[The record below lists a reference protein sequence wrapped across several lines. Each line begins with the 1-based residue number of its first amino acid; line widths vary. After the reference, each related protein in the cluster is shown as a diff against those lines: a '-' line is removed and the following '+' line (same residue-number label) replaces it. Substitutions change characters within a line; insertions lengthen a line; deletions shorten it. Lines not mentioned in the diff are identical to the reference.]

1 MSTSVVVPTLPLT
14 SVTASDLLTQL
25 INMLKTQFSDWTD
38 TQSSNNMIML
48 LETLSAIQEMDY
60 AYINRMAREAFI
72 QFALD
77 YRNVTAHARA
87 LGYQPAFQS
96 PSIVTGVINS
106 ASAVTAATTIPAGTQ
121 FSSSPGNVVYETI
134 ADVTIPM
141 GQTQSAPVLFWQW
154 VSFTDSYTGTGS
166 PSQQLTLNQNPVI
179 PSSVVVSVNGFIWTP
194 VDNFVDSYA
203 DDTVYTWS
211 MDLNGNYTI
220 LFGDG
225 VSGMAVPAGAT
236 VSVAY
241 NTGGGSKNA
250 IGPESLTVCLSDV
263 ADAGNS
269 TLLSLSAFNTLAAV
283 PGGDAE
289 TAAQI
294 AARAPVSA
302 RSPRAL
308 LTLDDIQNAVSAVPG
323 VFVCSAVNWQSLPA
337 LPRYLVE
344 IFVAPNG
351 LGTVS
356 PDLITAI
363 NSLFI
368 EKPLVLGQLSVI
380 ASPTYTTINFNM
392 QLFVKAGYNQNSVQN
407 AVTELLTNIFNNT
420 DSEQFGGFVVG
431 FGMNIFQSVITAL
444 IQQIPGVRNVVI
456 LSPGDTTLSVD
467 QFPVLGTVTFA

>member
-25 INMLKTQFSDWTD
+25 INMLKAEFPDWTD
-38 TQSSNNMIML
+38 TQASNNMIML

-87 LGYQPAFQS
+87 LGYQPAFQT

-106 ASAVTAATTIPAGTQ
+106 ATSVTAATVVPAGTQ
-121 FSSSPGNVVYETI
+121 FTSSPGNVTFQTI
-134 ADVTIPM
+134 ADVTIPI
-141 GQTQSAPVLFWQW
+141 GQTQSAPVLLWQW
-154 VSFTDSYTGTGS
+154 VSYTDGYTGTGA
-166 PSQQLTLNQNPVI
+166 PSQQIKLNQAPVI
-179 PSSVVVSVNGFIWTP
+179 PSSVVVTINGVIWTP
-194 VDNFVDSYA
+194 VDNFVDNYA
-203 DDTVYTWS
+203 NDTVYTWS
-211 MDLNGNYTI
+211 VDSNGNLTI

-225 VSGMAVPAGAT
+225 VSGMAVPVGAT
-236 VSVAY
+236 VSIAY
-241 NTGGGSKNA
+241 NTGGGSKNT
-250 IGPESLTVCLSDV
+250 IGPGGLTTCLSDV
-263 ADAGNS
+263 HDAGNS
-269 TLLSLSAFNTLAAV
+269 TLLSLSAYNTLAAV

-308 LTLDDIQNAVSAVPG
+308 LTLDDIQNAVAAVPG
-323 VFVCSAVNWQSLPA
+323 VFTCLAVNWQTLPA

-356 PDLITAI
+356 PDLVTAI
-363 NSLFI
+363 NAMFAT
-368 EKPLVLGQLSVI
+368 KPLVLGQQSVI
-380 ASPTYTTINFNM
+380 ASPTYVTVPFNM
-392 QLFVKAGYNQNSVQN
+392 QLFVKAGYSQNAIQN
-407 AVTELLTNIFNNT
+407 AVSELLTSMLSNT
-420 DSEQFGGFVVG
+420 DPDQFNGFVVA

-456 LSPGDTTLSVD
+456 LSPGDTTLTPD
-467 QFPVLGTVTFA
+467 QFPLLGTITYS